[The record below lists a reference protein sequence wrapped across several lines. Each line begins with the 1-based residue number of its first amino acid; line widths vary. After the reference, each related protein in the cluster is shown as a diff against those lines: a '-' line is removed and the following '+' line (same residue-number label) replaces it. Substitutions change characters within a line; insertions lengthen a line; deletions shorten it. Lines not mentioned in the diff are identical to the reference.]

1 MECGIFYYK
10 ILNHRRIRAQV
21 EIPAFCCILKF
32 IYPVTKT
39 AAILPPCYT
48 GSAVIFLS
56 RYTSTYC
63 THFGSYIPNSFRRS
77 FAKSP
82 YRFCRNN
89 LFLNLRILIPILLLD
104 HNYPNLFY
112 INCSKNKLI
121 NFAF

>member
-1 MECGIFYYK
+1 MECGIFYCK

-32 IYPVTKT
+32 IYPVTRT

-63 THFGSYIPNSFRRS
+63 TLWELYTKQFWEKLYEVT
-77 FAKSP
+77 
-82 YRFCRNN
+82 
-89 LFLNLRILIPILLLD
+89 LQILPQ
-104 HNYPNLFY
+104 
-112 INCSKNKLI
+112 
-121 NFAF
+121 